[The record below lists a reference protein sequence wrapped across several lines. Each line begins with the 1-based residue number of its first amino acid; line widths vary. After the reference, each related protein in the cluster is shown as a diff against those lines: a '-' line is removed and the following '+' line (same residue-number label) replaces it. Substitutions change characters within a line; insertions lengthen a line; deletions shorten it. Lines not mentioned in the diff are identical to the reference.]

1 MTPKGTSKKLLQIQ
15 FERKADKFF
24 SKGTSGKGN
33 ISKDEVSGLII
44 KTVRKLSGQN
54 ENVDV
59 KRLKG
64 EYKGYL
70 RIRKGDLRIVLKITE
85 DESLII
91 VTVSNIDFRGNV
103 YK

>member
-1 MTPKGTSKKLLQIQ
+1 MSKKLLQIH

-24 SKGTSGKGN
+24 NKGSFEKE
-33 ISKDEVSGLII
+33 EVSGLII
-44 KTVRKLSGQN
+44 KAIRKLSGQD

-59 KRLKG
+59 KYLKG
-64 EYKGYL
+64 EFKGYL
-70 RIRKGDLRIVLKITE
+70 RIRKGDLRIVFKIAEAE
-85 DESLII
+85 DLII

>member
-1 MTPKGTSKKLLQIQ
+1 MIKKLLQIH

-24 SKGTSGKGN
+24 NKGSIEK
-33 ISKDEVSGLII
+33 KEVSDLII
-44 KTVRKLSGQN
+44 KGVRKLSGQD

-59 KRLKG
+59 KYLRGELKG
-64 EYKGYL
+64 YI
-70 RIRKGDLRIVLKITE
+70 RIRKGDLRIVFKIAENTK
-85 DESLII
+85 LII

>member
-1 MTPKGTSKKLLQIQ
+1 MTKKLLQIH

-24 SKGTSGKGN
+24 NKGSIEK
-33 ISKDEVSGLII
+33 KEVSGLII
-44 KTVRKLSGQN
+44 KAIRKLSGQAAFGG

-59 KRLKG
+59 KYLKG
-64 EYKGYL
+64 EFKGYL
-70 RIRKGDLRIVLKITE
+70 RIRKGDLRIVFKIAE
-85 DESLII
+85 DENLII